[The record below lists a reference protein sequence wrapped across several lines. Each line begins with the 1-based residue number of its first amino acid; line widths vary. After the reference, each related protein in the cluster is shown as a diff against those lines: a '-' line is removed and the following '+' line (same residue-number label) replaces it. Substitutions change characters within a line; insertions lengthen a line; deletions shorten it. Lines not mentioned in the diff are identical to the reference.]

1 MRNSLDASSTMP
13 RPICASRVEASA
25 KTVKL
30 VAPDEAMNSDQE
42 DDFEDQQSRLLTLV
56 AGRRML
62 RDGSQEAIKT
72 DLEITLT
79 RNLIKSYETLKI
91 YGH

>member
-1 MRNSLDASSTMP
+1 MGNSLDASSTTP
-13 RPICASRVEASA
+13 RPICDSRVEASV

-42 DDFEDQQSRLLTLV
+42 DDFENQQSRLLTLV

-62 RDGSQEAIKT
+62 RDGSQAIKT
-72 DLEITLT
+72 DLEITVT
-79 RNLIKSYETLKI
+79 RNLTKSYETLKI

>member
-1 MRNSLDASSTMP
+1 
-13 RPICASRVEASA
+13 
-25 KTVKL
+25 
-30 VAPDEAMNSDQE
+30 MNSDQE

>member
-1 MRNSLDASSTMP
+1 
-13 RPICASRVEASA
+13 
-25 KTVKL
+25 
-30 VAPDEAMNSDQE
+30 MNSDQE
-42 DDFEDQQSRLLTLV
+42 DDFANQQSRLLILV

-72 DLEITLT
+72 DLEITVT
-79 RNLIKSYETLKI
+79 RNLIKSYETLRI